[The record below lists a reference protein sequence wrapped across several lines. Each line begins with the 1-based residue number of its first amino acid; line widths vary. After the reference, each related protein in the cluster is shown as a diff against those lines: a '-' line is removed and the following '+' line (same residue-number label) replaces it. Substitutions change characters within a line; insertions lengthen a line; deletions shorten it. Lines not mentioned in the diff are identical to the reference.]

1 MNGGP
6 GMRSRLTP
14 QVFVGLA
21 FIVIGVATALE
32 TLGIA
37 DATQFLNWWP
47 AFLIGLGLVKLTQA
61 RSGPGLFGA
70 GFWVV
75 VGSWLL
81 ADNLG
86 FDVPE
91 IWEAWPLILIVAGL
105 VVIWHATGRAPARPS
120 GETEPTLNML
130 AVMAGVTRRSLA
142 KTFRGGEAT
151 AIMGGCEIDLRDAT
165 IDQGGATIDVFAFWG
180 GIEIKVPQGWRIEN
194 RVFALMAG
202 AEDSTKGTA
211 PPGAPVLVVRGLV
224 VMGGVE
230 IKN

>member
-1 MNGGP
+1 MSDGP
-6 GMRSRLTP
+6 GLRARLTP
-14 QVFVGLA
+14 QVFVGIA

-37 DATQFLNWWP
+37 DATRYLHWWP

-61 RSGPGLFGA
+61 QTGPGLFGA
-70 GFWVV
+70 GFWLL

-91 IWEAWPLILIVAGL
+91 IWEAWPVLLILAGL
-105 VVIWHATGRAPARPS
+105 VVIWHATRRVPSRPS
-120 GETEPTLNML
+120 GETDPTVNML
-130 AVMAGVTRRSLA
+130 AIMAGVTRRSLA

-151 AIMGGCEIDLRDAT
+151 AIMGGCEIDLRDAAL
-165 IDQGGATIDVFAFWG
+165 DPAGATIDVFAFWG
-180 GIEIKVPQGWRIEN
+180 GIEIKVPQGWRVEN

-211 PPGAPVLVVRGLV
+211 PAGAPTLVVRGLV